1 MYTSTFSYWVYLAK
15 ASTSKCFAN
24 VSAVFA
30 VDINH
35 WYRAGFRN
43 FQIKRNGGAEN
54 LPNVVANVV
63 FSNFSCSK
71 NKKT

>member
-1 MYTSTFSYWVYLAK
+1 M
-15 ASTSKCFAN
+15 
-24 VSAVFA
+24 SAVFA

-63 FSNFSCSK
+63 FSIFHVEK
-71 NKKT
+71 TKKHELLV